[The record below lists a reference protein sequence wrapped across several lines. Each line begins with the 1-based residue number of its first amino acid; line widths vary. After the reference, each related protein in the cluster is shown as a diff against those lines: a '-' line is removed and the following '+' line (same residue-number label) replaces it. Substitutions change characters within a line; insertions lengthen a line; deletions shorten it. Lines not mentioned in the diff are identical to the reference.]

1 MKFEHKKNYLF
12 IIPLKMIEL
21 ISRFTILFKRRKK
34 SKKILLM
41 IDVGHFG
48 DQLMLTPAI
57 KHLRESE
64 NSKDYQIY
72 CITTHLGE
80 KALKNNPDIDKVFV
94 VNKNWDSNYNN
105 FRWIKNYFN
114 LKSLIQNVNPEVAFS
129 CRSTAYH
136 IETLA
141 IFNSNISFRYGYSGK
156 GLKKLLTNTLKYDL
170 HSHRVDQNIDLIRLF
185 TKSKSTISKKP
196 YFYPDLNNVDTVRMN
211 SYVNDL
217 KLVLIN
223 VFAEHD
229 YIYNL
234 DFYLNVV
241 KHYEEKGF
249 KVLFIG
255 VEKNRIKVDKFLIKN
270 GIGSNSNLLGKT
282 NIDELY
288 YLLSKSKLLIT
299 IDTGVRHLANCL
311 ELPIISFRKTPN
323 YDSEFGKYLPS
334 ETIYNEEHNRLK
346 YANTSNSVEKLNY
359 KMLCKE
365 FNR

>member
-34 SKKILLM
+34 SNKIILM

-64 NSKDYQIY
+64 RSKDYQIY
-72 CITTHLGE
+72 CITTHIGQ
-80 KALKNNPDIDKVFV
+80 KALKNNPDIDKVLV
-94 VNKNWDSNYNN
+94 VNTNWDSNYNN

-114 LKSLIQNVNPEVAFS
+114 LKSLIQNINPEIAFS

-141 IFNSNISFRYGYSGK
+141 IFNSNISLRYGYSGK

-170 HSHRVDQNIDLIRLF
+170 YSHRVDQNIDLIRLF
-185 TKSKSTISKKP
+185 TRSKSTISKIP
-196 YFYPDLNNVDTVRMN
+196 LFYPNMKNINTRRMN
-211 SYVNDL
+211 SYINDT
-217 KLVLIN
+217 KVVLIN
-223 VFAEHD
+223 AFAEHN
-229 YIYNL
+229 YICSL
-234 DFYLNVV
+234 DFYLDVI
-241 KHYEEKGF
+241 KHYRERGF
-249 KVLFIG
+249 QVLFVG
-255 VEKNRIKVDKFLIKN
+255 VEKNRIQVDSFLKKN
-270 GIGSNSNLLGKT
+270 GIESNSNLLGKT

-288 YLLSKSKLLIT
+288 YLLTKSELLIT
-299 IDTGVRHLANCL
+299 IDTGIRHLANCI

>member
-1 MKFEHKKNYLF
+1 MKFERKINYLF
-12 IIPLKMIEL
+12 IIPLKMVEL
-21 ISRFTILFKRRKK
+21 ISRSTILFKRRKK
-34 SKKILLM
+34 PNKIILM

-48 DQLMLTPAI
+48 DQLMITPAI

-64 NSKDYQIY
+64 RSKDYQIY
-72 CITTHLGE
+72 CITTHLGA
-80 KALKNNPDIDKVFV
+80 KALKNNPNIDKVLV

-114 LKSLIQNVNPEVAFS
+114 LKSLIQNVNPEIAFS

-141 IFNSNISFRYGYSGK
+141 IFNSNISLRYGYSGK

-170 HSHRVDQNIDLIRLF
+170 YSHRVDQNIDLLKLF
-185 TKSKSTISKKP
+185 TKSKSTISKTP
-196 YFYPDLNNVDTVRMN
+196 HFYPDLNNVDTLRMDSYINN
-211 SYVNDL
+211 S

-229 YIYNL
+229 YIYSL

-241 KHYEEKGF
+241 KHYKEKGF
-249 KVLFIG
+249 KVLFVG

-334 ETIYNEEHNRLK
+334 ETIYNEKQNRLK
-346 YANTSNSVEKLNY
+346 YANTINIVEKLHY

-365 FNR
+365 LDR